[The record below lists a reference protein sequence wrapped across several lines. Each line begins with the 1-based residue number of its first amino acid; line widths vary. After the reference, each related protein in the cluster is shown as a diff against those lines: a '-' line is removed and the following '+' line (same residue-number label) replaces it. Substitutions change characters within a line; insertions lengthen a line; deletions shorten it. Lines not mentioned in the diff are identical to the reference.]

1 MIAGS
6 QISCDECA
14 RAKAG
19 TTKSAGVEISSSWL
33 CCFHAN
39 FHWDWDGVDGMERNA
54 GGLC

>member
-1 MIAGS
+1 MVAGS